1 MVGDFLEALGGDGG
15 DARVAG
21 GAQRAQGVEVP
32 GVEQE
37 QLGGGHRV
45 VAVRLLD
52 QQGVAVGTLVAAE
65 GQLIGVAAVGQQLG
79 GVLVPVARLADEV
92 EADVHQ
98 RHFLFQRRS
107 AAAPFAQALAVDH
120 GVVAET
126 QQVFDQVV
134 LVVSHDPLPHMWP
147 TSSGSS

>member
-1 MVGDFLEALGGDGG
+1 M
-15 DARVAG
+15 
-21 GAQRAQGVEVP
+21 P

-65 GQLIGVAAVGQQLG
+65 GQLVGVAAVGQQLG

-107 AAAPFAQALAVDH
+107 AAAPFAQALAVDQ
-120 GVVAET
+120 GVVAEA